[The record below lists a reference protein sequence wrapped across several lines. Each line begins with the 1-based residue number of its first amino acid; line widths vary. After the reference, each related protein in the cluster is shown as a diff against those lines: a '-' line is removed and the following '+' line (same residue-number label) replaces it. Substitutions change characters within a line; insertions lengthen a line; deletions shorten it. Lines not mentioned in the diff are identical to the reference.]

1 MPSSFWR
8 LSGAIDRNKTGSLK
22 YIVTLHHLFV
32 PIFKYLFAPKSNFP
46 DSDFSQQRM
55 KAVHPV
61 LTAGTVM
68 PYFLIIGIAFVGIG
82 IGMIIV
88 SDQTKELVR

>member
-1 MPSSFWR
+1 
-8 LSGAIDRNKTGSLK
+8 
-22 YIVTLHHLFV
+22 
-32 PIFKYLFAPKSNFP
+32 
-46 DSDFSQQRM
+46 M

-61 LTAGTVM
+61 LTAGNVM

-88 SDQTKELVR
+88 SDQTKELVSKTFY